1 MSNTFKTI
9 DKINDTI
16 IGNFVAAMPMVALSY
31 KTPMDMVKYPATKHN
46 YMGNDNTIIMR
57 RIPRPKTFRQDFSNI
72 TDGSTAAAAPII
84 DKIQQE
90 TFSMLINQNFSS
102 GYETSFLEEFWVMPA
117 SERTRT
123 MKHFFLSIKEAVEG
137 YIYYYYNYNNRYF
150 VGDPSSQL
158 SSLAQLSNY
167 RALMVSLSMPSSEA
181 FLIISPEDMSAF
193 AQNNTTNIY
202 QPKIASEV
210 WLDGV
215 LKGVSGVDLFEDYN
229 ISVHQSGTASGNTG
243 LTLNTDVSD
252 GDTTIEITGLT
263 VGETIKVG
271 DKIPVSLQA
280 TGGVPSLRYVN
291 PISKADVSNNL
302 CQFHFIVGRADSSN
316 ADYVEA
322 KNPVTGII
330 EGTYTA
336 SSTTMTLTLS
346 ETFYSDIINNRVAFV
361 TSDFGETGTI
371 PSGTDISVL
380 TNHYCGMGGVKN
392 QYLYFASPAPTGP
405 TYGAKTYSSSLGAIG
420 LTTTLF
426 SAVNAGILQPA
437 SYTDGDPGNWGNK
450 VAYYGQCG
458 QLVNW
463 DFSVGLIT
471 GPTSS

>member
-9 DKINDTI
+9 DKLNDVY
-16 IGNFVAAMPMVALSY
+16 IGAFTSSMPMVALSN
-31 KTPMDMVKYPATKHN
+31 TMPLDMVKYPQTKHN

-57 RIPRPKTFRQDFSNI
+57 RTPRPKTFRQDFSNI
-72 TDGSTAAAAPII
+72 TDGSTVSAAPII

-90 TFSMLINQNFSS
+90 TISLLVNQNFSS
-102 GYETSFLEEFWVMPA
+102 GYETSFLENFWLYPD
-117 SERTRT
+117 SQRNKL
-123 MKHFFLSIKEAVEG
+123 MKNYFLSMKEAVEG

-150 VGDPSSQL
+150 IGDPSSQL

-167 RALMVSLSMPSSEA
+167 RAFMVSLSMPSTEA

-202 QPKIASEV
+202 QPKISSEV

-215 LKGVSGVDLFEDYN
+215 LKGVAGVDLFEDYN
-229 ISVHQSGTASGNTG
+229 VSIHQSGTASGNTG
-243 LTLNTDVSD
+243 LTLNADVSD

-280 TGGVPSLRYVN
+280 TGGIPSLRYVN
-291 PISKADVSNNL
+291 PISKSDVSNNL

-316 ADYVEA
+316 ADYTETV
-322 KNPVTGII
+322 NPVTGII
-330 EGTYTA
+330 EGVYTA
-336 SSTTMTLTLS
+336 SATTMTLTLS

-361 TSDFGETGTI
+361 TSDFGSTGTI
-371 PSGTDISVL
+371 PSGTAISVL

-392 QYLYFASPAPTGP
+392 QYLYFAAPAPKGP
-405 TYGAKTYSSSLGAIG
+405 THGATTYSSSLGAIG

-426 SAVNAGILQPA
+426 SGTTAGVQQAAP
-437 SYTDGDPGNWGNK
+437 YTAGDAGLWGDK